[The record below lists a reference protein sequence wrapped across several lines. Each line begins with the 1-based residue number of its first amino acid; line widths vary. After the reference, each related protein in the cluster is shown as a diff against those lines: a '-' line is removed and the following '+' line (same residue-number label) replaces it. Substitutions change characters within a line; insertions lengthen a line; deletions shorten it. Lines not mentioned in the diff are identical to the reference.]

1 MKTKMTPYYKIAF
14 TFFVLSLTIT
24 LANGQEI
31 VEKKNGGQKQASYLF
46 ASAGVSI
53 PVGFIKDK
61 SLSASTGPIISLGY
75 HYFFNKRW
83 GMGIIANG
91 SFYKSK
97 LNPYSN
103 YSSTTSENWQRA
115 QMYISASY
123 TPILKNR
130 WAVDIV
136 QGIGLFYMNE
146 PTYNYSYYNT
156 LNSTLYSYNSY
167 GHSDWNTGYNIGLR
181 GRVLLKD
188 NVGLF
193 SSFNYFYAL
202 DVRTKGAGGF
212 NSVDCELGIVVNLKK

>member
-1 MKTKMTPYYKIAF
+1 MKTKQTLYKI
-14 TFFVLSLTIT
+14 TFIFLILFFHTSFVKAQT
-24 LANGQEI
+24 I

-46 ASAGVSI
+46 ANAGISV
-53 PVGFIKDK
+53 PVGFIKNK
-61 SLSASTGPIISLGY
+61 VLSASTGPVITVGY
-75 HYFFNKRW
+75 HYFFDKRW

-97 LNPYSN
+97 LNPHHHYTA
-103 YSSTTSENWQRA
+103 TTYENWQRA
-115 QMYISASY
+115 QLYISASY

-130 WAVDIV
+130 WAIDIV

-146 PTYNYSYYNT
+146 PTYNYRYFDPYTNT
-156 LNSTLYSYNSY
+156 LFRFNSY
-167 GHSDWNTGYNIGLR
+167 GHSDWNTGYNIGLK

-188 NVGLF
+188 NIGLF

-202 DVRTKGAGGF
+202 DLRSKGAGGF